1 MTPLPGVRALCFD
14 VFGTLVDFRT
24 ALVARLSGW
33 GARRGVEA
41 DWGATADALRA
52 ADRAGMAESN
62 ERGEWRTLDVIRRDA
77 FPGVLRARG
86 LPAPSAAEEAELL
99 GAWREGPPW
108 PEVVDALAR
117 LRARYVVSPLSNGT
131 LATLV
136 ALSRHG
142 GLTWDCV
149 IPTELVRR
157 YKPDPSVYRRA
168 LDLLGARPEEV
179 AMVAAHHYDLRAA
192 AGLGMRTA
200 FVRRP
205 LEFGPEGTPDLEPDP
220 DFDVVAADLDDLADR
235 LRA

>member
-1 MTPLPGVRALCFD
+1 VTALPGVQALCFD
-14 VFGTLVDFRT
+14 VFGTVVDFRT
-24 ALVARLSGW
+24 ALLGRLAEW
-33 GARRGVEA
+33 GGRRGVTA

-62 ERGEWRTLDVIRRDA
+62 ERGEWRPLDEIRLAALREVL
-77 FPGVLRARG
+77 PGRG
-86 LPAPSAAEEAELL
+86 LPAPSAAEERALL

-108 PEVVDALAR
+108 PEAAAALAR
-117 LRARYVVSPLSNGT
+117 LRRSYVVSPLSNGT

-157 YKPDPSVYRRA
+157 YKPDPDVYRRA
-168 LDLLGARPEEV
+168 LELLNARADEV

-192 AGLGMRTA
+192 AAHGMRTA
-200 FVRRP
+200 FVTRP

-220 DFDVVAADLDDLADR
+220 AFDVVASDLDDLADR
-235 LRA
+235 LGA